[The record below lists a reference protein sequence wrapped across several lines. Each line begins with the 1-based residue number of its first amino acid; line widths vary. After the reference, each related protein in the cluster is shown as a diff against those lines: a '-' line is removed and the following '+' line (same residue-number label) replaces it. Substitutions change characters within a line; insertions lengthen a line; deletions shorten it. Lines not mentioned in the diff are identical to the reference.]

1 MNIQHRF
8 HASMPFSAPG
18 PQIISESVELKL
30 IDQFLTWKQE
40 NENCSAGTIKKYRCF
55 LNRLAVFLNGDF
67 QGASLKTLEQFSGGW
82 LHRQSYSAASRKVAV
97 AAVRGFYAYLTQRH
111 LVKSNS
117 ASGLVYPKIGRRLP
131 RFMALKSAEA
141 LLLQPDLDTF
151 SGLRDSA
158 MLALLMGCGF
168 RVDGVCSLNESQL
181 IWYHCGETN
190 RLAIRVIEK
199 GDRERLVPVPLEAML
214 LLQAYLGH
222 PELQMIDRLLQNGDQ
237 VLFVNL
243 RNRHVPVWEHCGE
256 LRRISSRAVDRMIK
270 RYAIQAGVPEDQ
282 AHAHALRHLF
292 GTELA
297 ESDSSTL
304 QIQALMGHADP
315 KTSEI
320 YTHIS
325 MRKMTNILDLGNPLG
340 KIETPVSAL
349 LQEMKRGKLL

>member
-1 MNIQHRF
+1 MD
-8 HASMPFSAPG
+8 FSAPTTK
-18 PQIISESVELKL
+18 IISDDTSLSV
-30 IDQFLTWKQE
+30 IDHFLTWKQE
-40 NENCSAGTIKKYRCF
+40 NENCSARTVKKYRQI
-55 LNRLAVFLNGDF
+55 LQQLSDF
-67 QGASLKTLEQFSGGW
+67 VDGQLTEVDLGVLEQFSGGW
-82 LHRQSYSAASRKVAV
+82 LHRAGYSAASRKVAV
-97 AAVRGFYAYLTQRH
+97 AAVRGFYSFLAKRRI
-111 LVKSNS
+111 VARNP
-117 ASGLVYPKIGRRLP
+117 ANELVYPKIGRRLP
-131 RFMALKSAEA
+131 RFMNLKSAEA
-141 LLLQPDLDTF
+141 LLLQPDLGTF
-151 SGLRDSA
+151 SGIRDSA
-158 MLALLMGCGF
+158 ILALLIGCGF
-168 RVDGVCSLNESQL
+168 RIDGVCRLNESQL
-181 IWYHCGETN
+181 IWYHYEGSD
-190 RLAIRVIEK
+190 RLAIRILEK
-199 GDRERLVPVPLEAML
+199 GERERLVPVPLEAML

-222 PELQMIDRLLQNGDQ
+222 PELPSIDRLLENGDQ

-243 RNRHVPVWEHCGE
+243 RNRYVSVWEHRGE
-256 LRRISSRAVDRMIK
+256 LRRISPRTVDKMIK
-270 RYAIQAGVPEDQ
+270 RYAIAAGVPQDQ